1 MMPKGE
7 TLKRVQHGQLDFFR
21 WNITLESV
29 LEKRYAAFRY
39 GEIKTTGAYWI
50 PFTQK
55 SGRVGRCIEA
65 KFDAQFAELT
75 LVKSGK
81 RLYNIEKMVAFENDL
96 RIQRQNIGAGVPT
109 NSRGLRAGRLTRD
122 LKGDFYGKHEHIR

>member
-1 MMPKGE
+1 MPKGE
-7 TLKRVQHGQLDFFR
+7 TLKAEFNMGQLDFFR

-29 LEKRYAAFRY
+29 LEKRYSAFRY
-39 GEIKTTGAYWI
+39 GEIKDYW
-50 PFTQK
+50 
-55 SGRVGRCIEA
+55 CILDSLYAEIRPVLVAALRA

-109 NSRGLRAGRLTRD
+109 KFKRSESRQINAGFKR
-122 LKGDFYGKHEHIR
+122 